1 MTRRI
6 DRRRALGALGT
17 EGPFY
22 FDAALLLDVSE
33 DDGDGYAGRISF
45 DVAAA

>member
-22 FDAALLLDVSE
+22 FDAALLIDVS